1 MDEEILELI
10 EKDRVWLNAELRT
23 AGYALKDI
31 YIGEYKD
38 GALIVHPYE
47 KITGACKVQ

>member
-1 MDEEILELI
+1 MDEDILELI
-10 EKDRVWLNAELRT
+10 DKDRDWLKGELSM
-23 AGYALKDI
+23 AGYEPKDI

-47 KITGACKVQ
+47 NV